1 MIVYIILVIS
11 IIIFTLIIDIFINNN
26 EKESLVEEKL
36 TDDVSVIFEDKK

>member
-11 IIIFTLIIDIFINNN
+11 IIIFTLIIDMFINNN
-26 EKESLVEEKL
+26 GKESLVEEKL